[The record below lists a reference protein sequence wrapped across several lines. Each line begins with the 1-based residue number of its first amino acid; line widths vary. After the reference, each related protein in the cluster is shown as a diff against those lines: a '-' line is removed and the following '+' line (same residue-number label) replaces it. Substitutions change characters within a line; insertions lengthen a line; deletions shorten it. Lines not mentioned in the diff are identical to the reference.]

1 MVTDATTE
9 FLFAS
14 PLALVAGSPHHITAG
29 NNRGFPSQFR
39 SYRGNQTKKAR
50 FRKRLSAQSLS
61 SAVSY
66 EASSV
71 RNLNAIDT
79 LKLNHKQKMIYN
91 DSLRT
96 RLPGTLLIGVAIAAA
111 FATSTCRAA
120 VVLHTTFGENVRNHP
135 NGNSGFTLSSPS
147 DSEATAILGYDEH
160 FRFSTSENAYKAV
173 GEITSGADACSAT
186 WIGNDANGAWLLT
199 AAHCSHSTSNT
210 LTFNDWE
217 GNTTSTAGS
226 WTRFDHPMYV
236 ADSGGEAL
244 FDIALLLMDG
254 VNLSI
259 SDGGVFAPAAPISQP
274 VLYGGNA
281 EQGELVTWVG
291 YGFRGTGLL
300 GQQDDI
306 RDGVPGNV
314 PDEGDLD
321 GDDVG
326 NWGAGRAAAQNI
338 IDTVRDDSDIELNFD
353 FDHPDNTPHELE
365 GHLSSGDSG
374 GGAFITVGGA
384 QVLAGVVSESGD
396 ERYVNGMGAGENALT
411 RVSSARTFI
420 TNNFAGAR
428 FTAVPEPSSFL
439 FIGLSGVLM
448 GLRQYMPRRCA
459 MVLDS

>member
-1 MVTDATTE
+1 M
-9 FLFAS
+9 L
-14 PLALVAGSPHHITAG
+14 LAV
-29 NNRGFPSQFR
+29 
-39 SYRGNQTKKAR
+39 
-50 FRKRLSAQSLS
+50 
-61 SAVSY
+61 
-66 EASSV
+66 
-71 RNLNAIDT
+71 
-79 LKLNHKQKMIYN
+79 
-91 DSLRT
+91 
-96 RLPGTLLIGVAIAAA
+96 AAA
-111 FATSTCRAA
+111 FATSTSTCRAV
-120 VVLHTTFGENVRNHP
+120 VVLETTFGDNVRNHIDGDP
-135 NGNSGFTLSSPS
+135 GFALSSSS
-147 DSEATAILGYDEH
+147 DSKATAILGYTEH
-160 FRFSTSENAYKAV
+160 FNFSTSTNAYKAV

-199 AAHCSHSTSNT
+199 AAHCSNSTSDA

-217 GNTTSTAGS
+217 GNTTSTTSS
-226 WTRFDHPMYV
+226 WARFDHPMYV

-244 FDIALLLMDG
+244 FDIALFRMDG

-291 YGFRGTGLL
+291 YGFRGTGRI

-321 GDDVG
+321 NDGVG

-338 IDTVRDDSDIELNFD
+338 IDTVRNDADIELQFD
-353 FDHPDNTPHELE
+353 FDHPNLAPVPPRLE

-384 QVLAGVVSESGD
+384 QVLAGVVSESGR
-396 ERYVNGMGAGENALT
+396 ELYVNDVNPGDGQNSLT

-420 TNNFAGAR
+420 TNNFAGAQ
-428 FTAVPEPSSFL
+428 FTPVPEPSAFL
-439 FIGLSGVLM
+439 YLGLGGVLM
-448 GLRQYMPRRCA
+448 GLRRYLSLR
-459 MVLDS
+459 VG